1 MAEANHLR
9 QFLLLVFVLL
19 LPCFALWTVSSG
31 PLAVP
36 AIGFVNSVL
45 TAWLPQIVDTL
56 YVDGQRA
63 LLMTRF
69 GETGGTLIP
78 LSEASEQ
85 LGFPVNPSVLSY
97 SLPFYTALHFATQ
110 RDNYLN
116 TWIIGVLVLYPLM
129 ALGLLSVCLKTL
141 MVGLG
146 RALFQQP
153 DAWVPDPNLIGLL
166 YQVNV
171 LLVPTLAP
179 VMIWLWQSR
188 ETPLLR
194 NMLRF
199 TQVAGDPPAAT

>member
-9 QFLLLVFVLL
+9 QFLLLVFILL

-56 YVDGQRA
+56 YVDGHRA

-78 LSEASEQ
+78 LSQASEQ
-85 LGFPVNPSVLSY
+85 LGFPVNPGVLSY

-116 TWIIGVLVLYPLM
+116 TWIIGVLVLYPLI
-129 ALGLLSVCLKTL
+129 ALGLLSVCLKAL

-146 RALFQQP
+146 RMLFEQA
-153 DAWVPDPNLIGLL
+153 DVWVPDPNLIGLL
-166 YQVNV
+166 YQINV

-188 ETPLLR
+188 DTPLLR
-194 NMLRF
+194 SMLRF
-199 TQVAGDPPAAT
+199 RPARGDAPADR